1 MRSSLVTTAVLSA
14 IGVSVV
20 FAISFV
26 DRGEASADSIPSI
39 ETLKADYQRPLTIPM
54 PGDKATFSKRA
65 ALGKSLFFD
74 PRLSKA
80 GDFSCASCHNPSLA
94 WSDGLPTAIGHLGRR
109 AERRTPGIENLAW
122 GGPYF
127 WDGRAASLEDQV
139 KGPMQAPG
147 EMDTPLTHVVDTVAS
162 IPGYKYAFADVLPGA
177 PIKIDLVVTAIAD
190 FERTIVSG
198 KAPFDA
204 WIEGDEKAINASA
217 KRGFVLFNDKGR
229 CATCHSGWRLT
240 DDGFYDVGVDSADMG
255 RGKLMPQNPIVA
267 YAFKTPS
274 LRNVALRAPYMHDGS
289 LKTLRDVID
298 FYDGGFVKRQ
308 SLSSHMETLRLD
320 ESEKVDLLA
329 FLESLTSKNEVFTL
343 PALPPRSGARE
354 NKR

>member
-1 MRSSLVTTAVLSA
+1 MRSGALAVAILSA
-14 IGVSVV
+14 IGMSAL

-26 DRGEASADSIPSI
+26 DRGEASADSVSELETIKAEYRRPSTI
-39 ETLKADYQRPLTIPM
+39 SLPEEKA
-54 PGDKATFSKRA
+54 AFSKRA

-80 GDFSCASCHNPSLA
+80 GDLSCASCHNPSLA
-94 WSDGLPTAIGHLGRR
+94 WSDGLPTAIGHMGRK

-127 WDGRAASLEDQV
+127 WDGRAASLEDQAR
-139 KGPMQAPG
+139 GPMQAEG
-147 EMDTPLTHVVDTVAS
+147 EMNTPLTHVVDTVSS
-162 IPGYKYAFADVLPGA
+162 IPGYRASFAAAFPNA
-177 PIKIDLVVTAIAD
+177 PITIDLIVTAIAD

-217 KRGFVLFNDKGR
+217 RRGFALFNGKGR

-240 DDGFYDVGVDSADMG
+240 DDGFHDVGVDSDDQG

-298 FYDGGFVKRQ
+298 FYDGGFVRRE
-308 SLSSHMETLRLD
+308 SLSSDMETLNLD
-320 ESEKVDLLA
+320 ESEKLDLLA
-329 FLESLTSKNEVFTL
+329 FLESLTSKNVPFTL
-343 PALPPRSGARE
+343 PVLPPRGGAKE
-354 NKR
+354 SE

>member
-1 MRSSLVTTAVLSA
+1 M
-14 IGVSVV
+14 
-20 FAISFV
+20 
-26 DRGEASADSIPSI
+26 
-39 ETLKADYQRPLTIPM
+39 
-54 PGDKATFSKRA
+54 
-65 ALGKSLFFD
+65 
-74 PRLSKA
+74 
-80 GDFSCASCHNPSLA
+80 
-94 WSDGLPTAIGHLGRR
+94 PTAIGHLGRR

-162 IPGYKYAFADVLPGA
+162 IPGYKSAFADVFPGA
-177 PIKIDLVVTAIAD
+177 PITIDLVVTAIAD

-240 DDGFYDVGVDSADMG
+240 DD
-255 RGKLMPQNPIVA
+255 
-267 YAFKTPS
+267 
-274 LRNVALRAPYMHDGS
+274 
-289 LKTLRDVID
+289 
-298 FYDGGFVKRQ
+298 
-308 SLSSHMETLRLD
+308 
-320 ESEKVDLLA
+320 
-329 FLESLTSKNEVFTL
+329 
-343 PALPPRSGARE
+343 
-354 NKR
+354 